1 MNSGVPIRT
10 VQSSRTKTP
19 SCWTVGCGFWIVV
32 FVMSAFLIPRD
43 SNGKVIEHKKSVE
56 EIKQEKRQKADMD
69 KRISTIKKICKESG
83 YDMEVNNTT
92 ISITVPSA
100 ISEYEAQRIAKS
112 ISDRTDHIVRVYD
125 NAGLL
130 RARL

>member
-1 MNSGVPIRT
+1 MN
-10 VQSSRTKTP
+10 KKP
-19 SCWTVGCGFWIVV
+19 SCWSVGCLSLIGLWIFGGVVGFIAV
-32 FVMSAFLIPRD
+32 PRD
-43 SNGKVIEHKKSVE
+43 KNGKVIEYKKSAE
-56 EIKQEKRQKADMD
+56 EIKQEQKQKADMD
-69 KRISTIKKICKESG
+69 KRLSVIRKICKDSG
-83 YDMEVNNTT
+83 YDMEVNNST
-92 ISITVPSA
+92 ISITVPGA

>member
-1 MNSGVPIRT
+1 MN
-10 VQSSRTKTP
+10 KKP
-19 SCWTVGCGFWIVV
+19 SCWTVGCGFWIFV
-32 FVMSAFLIPRD
+32 FVVSAFLIPRD

-69 KRISTIKKICKESG
+69 KRLSTIKKICNESG
-83 YDMEVNNTT
+83 YDMEVNNST

>member
-1 MNSGVPIRT
+1 MN
-10 VQSSRTKTP
+10 KKP
-19 SCWTVGCGFWIVV
+19 SCWTVGCGFWIFM
-32 FVMSAFLIPRD
+32 FVIAAFLVPRD
-43 SNGKVIEHKKSVE
+43 SNGKVIEHKKTAE
-56 EIKQEKRQKADMD
+56 EIKQEKKQKTDMD
-69 KRISTIKKICKESG
+69 KRLSIIKKICQESG
-83 YDMEVNNTT
+83 YAMEANSTT

>member
-1 MNSGVPIRT
+1 MN
-10 VQSSRTKTP
+10 KKP

-69 KRISTIKKICKESG
+69 KRLSTIKKICKESG
-83 YDMEVNNTT
+83 YDMEANNST
-92 ISITVPSA
+92 ISITVPGA

-112 ISDRTDHIVRVYD
+112 ISDRSDHIVRVYD

>member
-1 MNSGVPIRT
+1 MN
-10 VQSSRTKTP
+10 KKP
-19 SCWTVGCGFWIVV
+19 SCWSVGCLSLIGLWIFGGIVGFIAV
-32 FVMSAFLIPRD
+32 PRD
-43 SNGKVIEHKKSVE
+43 KNGKVIEHKKSAE
-56 EIKQEKRQKADMD
+56 EIKQEKRQKSDMN
-69 KRISTIKKICKESG
+69 KRLSTIKKICKESG
-83 YDMEVNNTT
+83 YDMEVNNST

>member
-1 MNSGVPIRT
+1 MN
-10 VQSSRTKTP
+10 KKP
-19 SCWTVGCGFWIVV
+19 SCWSVGCLSLIGLWIFGGIVGFIAV
-32 FVMSAFLIPRD
+32 PRD
-43 SNGKVIEHKKSVE
+43 KNGKVIEHKKSAE
-56 EIKQEKRQKADMD
+56 EIKQEQKQKADMD
-69 KRISTIKKICKESG
+69 KRLSVIRKICKDSG
-83 YDMEVNNTT
+83 YDMEVNNST
-92 ISITVPSA
+92 ISITVPGA

>member
-1 MNSGVPIRT
+1 MN
-10 VQSSRTKTP
+10 KKP

-69 KRISTIKKICKESG
+69 KRLSTIKKICKESG
-83 YDMEVNNTT
+83 YDMEVNNST
-92 ISITVPSA
+92 ISITVPGA

-112 ISDRTDHIVRVYD
+112 ISDRSDHIVRVYD

>member
-1 MNSGVPIRT
+1 MN
-10 VQSSRTKTP
+10 KKP
-19 SCWTVGCGFWIVV
+19 SCWTVGCGFWIVM
-32 FVMSAFLIPRD
+32 FVVSAFLVPRD
-43 SNGKVIEHKKSVE
+43 SSGKVIEHKKSAE
-56 EIKQEKRQKADMD
+56 EIIQEKKQKADMN
-69 KRISTIKKICKESG
+69 KRLSVIKKICQDSG
-83 YDMEVNNTT
+83 YDMEVNSST
-92 ISITVPSA
+92 ISITVPGA

>member
-1 MNSGVPIRT
+1 MNSGVPVRREQNT
-10 VQSSRTKTP
+10 HKKNP
-19 SCWTVGCGFWIVV
+19 SCWTIGCGFWIII
-32 FVMSAFLIPRD
+32 FIATAFLVPRD
-43 SNGKVIEHKKSVE
+43 SNGKVIEHKKTAE
-56 EIKQEKRQKADMD
+56 EIQQEKRQKADME
-69 KRISTIKKICKESG
+69 KRLSTIKKICNESG
-83 YDMEVNNTT
+83 YDMEVNNST

>member
-10 VQSSRTKTP
+10 EQNSRIKTP

-43 SNGKVIEHKKSVE
+43 SNGKIIEHKKSVE

-69 KRISTIKKICKESG
+69 KRLSTIKKICKESN

-92 ISITVPSA
+92 ISITVPGA